1 MLSNAALYI
10 FIPALLLRTT
20 IRLDFATLPWRTLG
34 AFFVP
39 AVALLLAVY
48 AWQRWR
54 GAAQREGAAAP
65 AVRAI
70 SASFGNSVQLGIPLA
85 AALFGE
91 AGLAIHVA
99 LISLHALI
107 LLSLATAL
115 AELDLARAPRSDG
128 AAASTLRATLRQHAA
143 QHRDPPGDVAGAGR
157 PGAGTPA
164 GLGLHP
170 VVDETLLVLGSAV
183 VPVCLVLIGL
193 SLAYY
198 GVQGHLRGALGLA
211 LLKLLGLPALVLVV
225 AHWGFGLAGLPLAV
239 LVVMAS
245 LPVGSNP
252 LIFAQRYD
260 TLQGEATAAI
270 VFSTLAFVATLAG
283 LAGAAG
289 LAAGPE
295 ARFGD
300 NRGHEFERHRC
311 LHGPCGRGRACRVAR
326 HGGGARRRPR
336 TRRCWHWPRGC
347 ARDTAALQAAN
358 AKDVAAARGRPAWPR
373 RWSTG

>member
-1 MLSNAALYI
+1 MTLVVLYKLLAILFIVTLGWGAGRMQWLGAGNDSSDPARVLSNAALYI

-20 IRLDFATLPWRTLG
+20 VRLDFAALPWRTLG

-39 AVALLLAVY
+39 AVALLLLVY

-54 GAAQREGAAAP
+54 GSRQRHGAAAP

-115 AELDLARAPRSDG
+115 AEVDLARAARRAGG
-128 AAASTLRATLRQHAA
+128 AATGLRATLLTTLRNTVIHPVMLPVLMGLAWN
-143 QHRDPPGDVAGAGR
+143 AG
-157 PGAGTPA
+157 

-170 VVDETLLVLGSAV
+170 IVDETLLVLGSAV

-198 GVQGHLRGALGLA
+198 GVRGDVLGALGLSA
-211 LLKLLGLPALVLVV
+211 LKLLALPGLVLVV
-225 AHWGFGLAGLPLAV
+225 AHWGFGLTGVALGV
-239 LVVMAS
+239 LVVMAA

-252 LIFAQRYD
+252 LVFAQRYD
-260 TLQGEATAAI
+260 TLRGEATAAI
-270 VFSTLAFVATLAG
+270 VFSTLAFVATLALW
-283 LAGAAG
+283 LAV
-289 LAAGPE
+289 LAWLG
-295 ARFGD
+295 
-300 NRGHEFERHRC
+300 
-311 LHGPCGRGRACRVAR
+311 
-326 HGGGARRRPR
+326 
-336 TRRCWHWPRGC
+336 
-347 ARDTAALQAAN
+347 
-358 AKDVAAARGRPAWPR
+358 
-373 RWSTG
+373 